1 MSDKLDNLLDAK
13 MVTAEEVKDKLREAV
28 SADAKDIA
36 AAATQWKEEA
46 SAIVAEGAKVVEK
59 VKKLSP

>member
-1 MSDKLDNLLDAK
+1 MSLTHSSSCVLI
-13 MVTAEEVKDKLREAV
+13 REAV
-28 SADAKDIA
+28 SADVKDIA